1 MEKRRDIS
9 TKEIFILCLGDAGR
23 AFIYGIIASFL
34 LIFYVPSVKS
44 VEAGESIITFL
55 PMAGIA
61 IGVIKAIGVVW
72 DAISDPIIAN
82 KTDKFEHRLGRR
94 IPFMRMAFIPY
105 AICAL
110 LVFFAPINHE
120 SWINVIWVGVMLLAF
135 YTFSTLFYIPY
146 SALQVEVVKDPKR
159 RVFFFTINSLLYVI
173 SSAVCYTVYMIKG
186 ALTKAGFDYA
196 WSYRIP
202 FIVFAT
208 IGAIMLMIPSFFIKE
223 KELVEESKPC
233 HVPLKESLKVAFK
246 NKNFVV
252 LVFAFLVM
260 WIGLQFFNSSLAYY
274 ITTLLGQ
281 EEGVATIVLAV
292 SIFVGIV
299 TYPLINKLV
308 AKFGK
313 KPLLIAAVGAYA
325 FLFTLVYL
333 YKVVL
338 LVLPPM
344 VFAILLGLLIA
355 MPISITNILPIS
367 CFGDIATYDSLKSG
381 ESRAG
386 MFLASK
392 NFAAKLSDAI
402 VVILVSQ
409 TIVIGSA
416 DGSTATAE
424 GVQLTAL
431 IAAIASIVAI
441 VLYSLYNDKTMIKEI
456 NEMSERKEENHEN
469 S

>member
-1 MEKRRDIS
+1 MEKRREIS
-9 TKEIFILCLGDAGR
+9 TREIFILCLGDAGR

-34 LIFYVPSVKS
+34 LIFYVPSESSIAK
-44 VEAGESIITFL
+44 GEKITYFL
-55 PMAGIA
+55 PLAGLA
-61 IGVIKAIGVVW
+61 IGIIKAIGVIW

-82 KTDKFEHRLGRR
+82 KTDKFEHKLGKR
-94 IPFMRMAFIPY
+94 IPFMRVAFIPY
-105 AICAL
+105 AVCAL
-110 LVFFAPINHE
+110 LVFFTPINHE
-120 SWINVIWVGVMLLAF
+120 SWFNVVWVGVMLLAF
-135 YTFSTLFYIPY
+135 YTFSTLYYIPY

-159 RVFFFTINSLLYVI
+159 RVFFFTINSLLYVV
-173 SSAVCYTVYMIKG
+173 SSAVCYSVFMIKG
-186 ALTKAGFDYA
+186 ALANAGIDYA

-202 FIVFAT
+202 FIAFAL
-208 IGAIMLMIPSFFIKE
+208 IGAVMLAIPAFFIKE
-223 KELVEESKPC
+223 KELVDESEPC
-233 HVPLKESLKVAFK
+233 HVPLKQSLKVAFK

-252 LVFAFLVM
+252 LVFAYLVM

-281 EEGVATIVLAV
+281 EEGVATIVLAI
-292 SIFVGIV
+292 SIVVGIV

-313 KPLLIAAVGAYA
+313 KPLLIAAVSAYA
-325 FLFTLVYL
+325 LLFGLVYL

-367 CFGDIATYDSLKSG
+367 CFGDIATYDSLKTG

-392 NFAAKLSDAI
+392 NFATKLSDAI

-409 TIVIGSA
+409 TIIIGSA
-416 DGSTATAE
+416 DGKTATAQ

-441 VLYSLYNDKTMIKEI
+441 ILYSLYNDKTMIKEI
-456 NEMSERKEENHEN
+456 NEMTERKEENHESN
-469 S
+469 